1 LQPKLKAMKNQTNRW
16 LGLPFLMILAAVLVF
31 PACDIFDDIKDDPP
45 EPTADLGEVLWTH
58 EMTGRDS
65 FLTGPHLALD
75 EARNQLYYAKAGG
88 TLYWTPARV
97 VAVNT
102 EDGTQVWESPPV
114 DNTGLNSD
122 IVIGN
127 DGTIYAIGSHRLYA
141 INPLNGQFDWIWEV
155 PETLTAPDGDGE
167 VNTYGAINELTLT
180 EDGSLLLASG
190 ARGGHYHRA
199 LFNVSPAGVMN
210 WGSTRAVYGG
220 GVVGLVAGAN
230 DRCYFIS
237 NPYPVAQ
244 EGLHLS
250 AADVRTGALLWHTKV
265 YSWGSSLNNI
275 IFDADGNLIVSMS
288 IADGAPYHIHRVD
301 AETGAII
308 GSSAEEASSNLKLM
322 GPDGTIYQFQNPTG
336 IMTYAAGDLSA
347 RPFEGR
353 SVHMQGALINAKNQF
368 VVIHDQGRVSHVNV
382 YEPSGMLDWS
392 GELANM
398 ETRRLILSSDGIYY
412 GIISGEGVFAMQG
425 ESRLATSGWPRIGH
439 DNHNTSQE
447 AY

>member
-1 LQPKLKAMKNQTNRW
+1 
-16 LGLPFLMILAAVLVF
+16 MILAAILVF
-31 PACDIFDDIKDDPP
+31 PACDCDIFNNIKDDPP
-45 EPTADLGEVLWTH
+45 EPTAELGEVLWTH

-65 FLTGPHLALD
+65 FLTGPYLALD

-88 TLYWTPARV
+88 TLYWTAARI

-102 EDGTQVWESPPV
+102 ADGSQVWESPPV
-114 DNTGLNSD
+114 DNIDLNSD

-141 INPLNGQFDWIWEV
+141 INPLHGQFDWVWEV
-155 PETLTAPDGDGE
+155 PEKLAAPDGEGE
-167 VNTYGAINELTLT
+167 VNSYGAIGGLALAD
-180 EDGSLLLASG
+180 DGSLLLASG
-190 ARGGHYHRA
+190 AAGGAYYRA
-199 LFNVSPAGVMN
+199 LFNVSPAGIMN
-210 WGSTRAVYGG
+210 WGNTRAVYGG
-220 GVVGLVAGAN
+220 SVHGLAVGAN

-237 NPYPVAQ
+237 VPYSKAQ

-265 YSWGSSLNNI
+265 YSWGSDLNNI
-275 IFDADGNLIVSMS
+275 IFDPDGNLIVSVP
-288 IADGAPYHIHRVD
+288 IAEGAPFRLHRVN

-308 GSSAEEASSNLKLM
+308 GSSATDASARLKLM
-322 GPDGTIYQFQNPTG
+322 GPDGTIYQFQNPSG
-336 IMTYAAGDLSA
+336 IMTYAAGDFSA
-347 RPFEGR
+347 RPFGR
-353 SVHMQGALINAKNQF
+353 NVHMKGALINAKNQL
-368 VVIHDQGRVSHVNV
+368 VMIHDQGRVSHVNA

-398 ETRRLILSSDGIYY
+398 DTRRLILSSDGIYY
-412 GIISGEGVFAMQG
+412 GIIVREGVFAMQG

-447 AY
+447 GY